1 MVGTVNIHE
10 SHNNLFDTLLDD
22 VSFKHDQNYRLIL
35 QNVNGIKEFHEK
47 KLDYYPTLRAL
58 QRIGANKCGAPQL
71 KQQELPAEKTS
82 RSLKHTNQEG

>member
-1 MVGTVNIHE
+1 METSSIANESTYTTGTVQIHE
-10 SHNNLFDTLLDD
+10 SGNRIFDTLLDD

-58 QRIGANKCGAPQL
+58 QWTGANK
-71 KQQELPAEKTS
+71 S
-82 RSLKHTNQEG
+82 